1 MKQTITKVIKNF
13 LIEYYLTEYKQQKLD
28 NTQTY
33 LMNSRQAYLPKA
45 PMGFKSRKS
54 SEYYLAG
61 NR

>member
-13 LIEYYLTEYKQQKLD
+13 LIEYYLTEYKQQKID

-33 LMNSRQAYLPKA
+33 LIQNRQAYSPKA

-54 SEYYLAG
+54 SEYFLTSS
-61 NR
+61 R